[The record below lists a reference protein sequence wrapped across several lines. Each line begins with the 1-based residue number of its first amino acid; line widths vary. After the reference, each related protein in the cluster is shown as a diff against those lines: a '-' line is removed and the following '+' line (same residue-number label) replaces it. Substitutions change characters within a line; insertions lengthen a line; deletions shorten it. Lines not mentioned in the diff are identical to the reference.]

1 MATTIKDIASRAG
14 VSHTTVSRALHGH
27 PAIPSHTVERIRKI
41 ADEMGYEPNRAARG
55 LKTMRT
61 ATLGVIVRRID
72 DPFFTEVLQGIED
85 CLHGQGYSL
94 ILAASHRDAERER
107 AITRVMSAHRV
118 EGVIL
123 CFTQVSDEHRR
134 RLERFRVRTVLINNQ
149 ATDSSANAVYHDDA
163 YGSHEVTC
171 HLIGQGHTRIAYLG
185 NAGAGV
191 TTKKRLDGFMEAM
204 REAGLPVEP
213 EYIVEGPN
221 GRPQGGVA
229 GIDSLLRLN
238 ERPTAVVCYNDMM
251 ALGAL
256 QHLQRNGLSV
266 PGDMSVTGFD
276 NIELAPYTV
285 PPLTT
290 FNQPK
295 YQLGFLA
302 AQMMVNLLK
311 EEETSQHMMGSSRLV
326 LRGELIERESTS
338 PPNSQLR

>member
-229 GIDSLLRLN
+229 VVQQGRVHHRAVDHLRAAA
-238 ERPTAVVCYNDMM
+238 R
-251 ALGAL
+251 
-256 QHLQRNGLSV
+256 QHLGLFLPAAMAGDADGVSCERTNHARQHGGPRFRRRFVSRTSV
-266 PGDMSVTGFD
+266 RT
-276 NIELAPYTV
+276 
-285 PPLTT
+285 
-290 FNQPK
+290 
-295 YQLGFLA
+295 
-302 AQMMVNLLK
+302 
-311 EEETSQHMMGSSRLV
+311 
-326 LRGELIERESTS
+326 
-338 PPNSQLR
+338 